1 MFGTIIY
8 CLLKPE
14 RYEEAVKLALNVY
27 LRQERACQL
36 LNVKSFPDHD
46 KYAENYFH
54 RLADQSCSYV
64 AINEAN
70 NELVG
75 VLFNSEVDRNKVN
88 GLSKDECGNEEWA
101 KLLAVYK
108 QNKAS
113 IPNLFNHFNV
123 EKYFYLGYLSVR
135 PDFCSRGVGASLLR
149 QCEDFLKSKGHGLA
163 VADVT
168 ADQTKH
174 ICISKMGFNV
184 LGEMKYKDFIWKGK
198 KILAHVNEK
207 ENLKFVAKTYSGTS
221 IKKL

>member
-75 VLFNSEVDRNKVN
+75 VLFNSEVDRNK
-88 GLSKDECGNEEWA
+88 
-101 KLLAVYK
+101 
-108 QNKAS
+108 
-113 IPNLFNHFNV
+113 
-123 EKYFYLGYLSVR
+123 
-135 PDFCSRGVGASLLR
+135 
-149 QCEDFLKSKGHGLA
+149 
-163 VADVT
+163 
-168 ADQTKH
+168 
-174 ICISKMGFNV
+174 
-184 LGEMKYKDFIWKGK
+184 
-198 KILAHVNEK
+198 
-207 ENLKFVAKTYSGTS
+207 
-221 IKKL
+221 